1 MVTLT
6 VSEKKLSESCVD
18 LNGELE
24 KGAVGTLEA
33 LRTLER
39 KLQDIN
45 DASMRKVNFYSDQN
59 RPSLQKKENSMQ
71 LYNNGY
77 KEARKLGKHF
87 IDGLNSLAHW

>member
-1 MVTLT
+1 MVTRT

-24 KGAVGTLEA
+24 KGAVGPLEA

-45 DASMRKVNFYSDQN
+45 EASLRKVNFYSDQN
-59 RPSLQKKENSMQ
+59 RPSLQKKKTQCNCITTDVKKPES
-71 LYNNGY
+71 
-77 KEARKLGKHF
+77 
-87 IDGLNSLAHW
+87 

>member
-24 KGAVGTLEA
+24 KGTVGTLEA
-33 LRTLER
+33 LRTLGR

-45 DASMRKVNFYSDQN
+45 EASMKKVNFYSDHC
-59 RPSLQKKENSMQ
+59 REKKTQCNCITTDVKKPES
-71 LYNNGY
+71 
-77 KEARKLGKHF
+77 
-87 IDGLNSLAHW
+87 